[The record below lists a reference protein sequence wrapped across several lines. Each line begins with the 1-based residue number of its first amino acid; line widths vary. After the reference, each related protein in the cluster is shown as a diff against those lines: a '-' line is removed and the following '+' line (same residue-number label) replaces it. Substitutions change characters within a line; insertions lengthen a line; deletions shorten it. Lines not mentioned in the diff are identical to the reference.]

1 MIVSVLDCYDSTD
14 GNLLLDLAKHMKWKS
29 SPPSESVHINKK
41 DINEMRK
48 FVTIMSPMKKLFS
61 SLNSDTESTIQK
73 LYPTLLNLVALVDQY
88 TEDSSSSACS
98 FATELRAELFST
110 FDYVLDPSAED
121 FEAIFVATTMLDPFF
136 HSLVSTNAE
145 LKAVTIAF
153 LSKLV
158 VSHGSSAEPAAA
170 RPRTSYKL
178 KGYEFLTPSV
188 TQRRV
193 GSSGSPLE
201 QDISMY
207 LNKAASY
214 VERARSEAN
223 QDVTD
228 DNGNNGKTMQCV
240 SLFNFLL

>member
-73 LYPTLLNLVALVDQY
+73 LYPTLLNLVALVDQC

-145 LKAVTIAF
+145 LNAVTIAF

-170 RPRTSYKL
+170 RPSTSYKL
-178 KGYEFLTPSV
+178 KGYKFLTPSV
-188 TQRRV
+188 TPRSV
-193 GSSGSPLE
+193 GSGSPLE
-201 QDISMY
+201 QDVSMY
-207 LNKAASY
+207 LTNAASY
-214 VERARSEAN
+214 VARARREAD

-228 DNGNNGKTMQCV
+228 NNGNNGKNNAM
-240 SLFNFLL
+240 FIRI